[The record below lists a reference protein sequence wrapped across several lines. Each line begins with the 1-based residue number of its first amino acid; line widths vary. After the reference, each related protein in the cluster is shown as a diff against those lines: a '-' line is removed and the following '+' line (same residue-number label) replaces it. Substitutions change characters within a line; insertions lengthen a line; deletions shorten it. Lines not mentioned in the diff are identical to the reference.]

1 MACVLLHCSA
11 CFGLFREVDRA
22 SMVSVSTVEVPS
34 KPSSACSFLHSR
46 WPLPRAVTGGVCA
59 LLLVLNQPLL
69 CFFSGAFEFWK
80 CALAVSGHM
89 TSLTRSH
96 HTVYVKFCV
105 NQIGFQIVGV
115 PAKRGWKLRL
125 FGRWSCLGSP
135 AVRSTRER
143 WCRPAPPACFAQSRL
158 SPHPKL
164 SSTSHGSWHA
174 AVVEPPSSS
183 EGRLRC
189 VHRCSGTHLPWCH
202 TSSSSCG
209 SNNITLNRHM
219 R

>member
-1 MACVLLHCSA
+1 MERNLALMVHFVFENALSPCL
-11 CFGLFREVDRA
+11 VD
-22 SMVSVSTVEVPS
+22 
-34 KPSSACSFLHSR
+34 
-46 WPLPRAVTGGVCA
+46 
-59 LLLVLNQPLL
+59 
-69 CFFSGAFEFWK
+69 
-80 CALAVSGHM
+80 M
-89 TSLTRSH
+89 TPLTRSH

-189 VHRCSGTHLPWCH
+189 VHRCSGTHLPYVSH
-202 TSSSSCG
+202 
-209 SNNITLNRHM
+209 LFFFL
-219 R
+219 